1 MQNSS
6 KKYVVDI
13 WSDYVCPWCWIAKRR
28 FEKALESFSE
38 KDDVQVNVRAYR
50 LAANHTP
57 EPMIPALKRKLG
69 NANSALAMM
78 GTVSNYGKVD
88 GLDYCFDTMM
98 FGDTT
103 DAHVLVKAVEDSAVK
118 TRLVEALYEQS
129 TSHGKSLFDRT
140 SLAAIAKGAGVSDES
155 IQLAWSSAE
164 LRAEMEADEQFS
176 AQLGAGVPLFVF
188 NNEFSVVGAQPEATF
203 LKALNHMVE
212 SMQVDDSSPTGQV
225 CGIDGCKI

>member
-118 TRLVEALYEQS
+118 TRLIEALYEQS

-140 SLAAIAKGAGVSDES
+140 SLAAIARDAGVSDES